1 MGYSHYWTLK
11 NGIEQSDWDKFLE
24 GARLIIA
31 TAVDAGIPL
40 EDNSND
46 STVSINGVGAGA
58 HEDFVISIEDV
69 GYDFC
74 KTAEKPYDTVATAL
88 LIHLKQVFGSQV
100 LITSDGAWHEWDG
113 GKLLYETVFDIQ
125 PEVVFE

>member
-58 HEDFVISIEDV
+58 HEDFVINKEDV

-74 KTAEKPYDTVATAL
+74 KTAQKPYDTVVTGL
-88 LIHLKQVFGSQV
+88 LIHLKYVLGARV
-100 LITSDGAWHEWDG
+100 LIKSDGAWHEWND
-113 GKLLYETVFDIQ
+113 GKLLFETVFDAE
-125 PEVVFE
+125 PNGVFE